1 MPLIAA
7 IHTNN
12 LSRFI
17 SGFVGRK
24 AMLGWAGTLVFVAAV
39 ACTSVGDDTSVAD
52 VTKSAPATTVSL
64 PVDKASTGLDAG
76 QAIVAS

>member
-24 AMLGWAGTLVFVAAV
+24 AMVGWAGALMLVAAV
-39 ACTSVGDDTSVAD
+39 TCTSGRCYEIRPGHDC
-52 VTKSAPATTVSL
+52 L
-64 PVDKASTGLDAG
+64 ASSG
-76 QAIVAS
+76 QGEYGTYDNRVERRVR